1 MRKIFIY
8 LSFLFI
14 STSSFAQ
21 MTDADYLVAAANNIK
36 NNNSGEALRMLDKA
50 INYNDTCAQC
60 LFMRSEVY
68 LKNNRHGEALTD
80 AKKLNDLFPLKPNF
94 VRQLGLIYFEIRE
107 YQPAQD
113 DLAFYLTYYPK
124 DVDIHLKKGISEG
137 KLTDVASAE
146 DDFEQA
152 ETLSNH
158 SKSVVFK
165 VAKARF
171 DLGDYETSIKD
182 LNELIDNDE
191 NIDYL
196 LLKAECLLKLEKI
209 DDAIN
214 EYNKVIKKD
223 PNNAIAFNE
232 KGEAESVMGDFQ
244 LAIKS
249 FNKAVELNP
258 KFAEAFLNRAIVYG
272 ETNKKKLAID
282 DLSKAM
288 SLNAELAHPRI
299 ISGIDHMLEGRDDM
313 ACEEWKKITN
323 KELAHANAAQLIKSF
338 CKETK

>member
-113 DLAFYLTYYPK
+113 DLAFYLTY
-124 DVDIHLKKGISEG
+124 
-137 KLTDVASAE
+137 
-146 DDFEQA
+146 
-152 ETLSNH
+152 
-158 SKSVVFK
+158 
-165 VAKARF
+165 
-171 DLGDYETSIKD
+171 
-182 LNELIDNDE
+182 
-191 NIDYL
+191 
-196 LLKAECLLKLEKI
+196 
-209 DDAIN
+209 
-214 EYNKVIKKD
+214 
-223 PNNAIAFNE
+223 
-232 KGEAESVMGDFQ
+232 
-244 LAIKS
+244 
-249 FNKAVELNP
+249 
-258 KFAEAFLNRAIVYG
+258 
-272 ETNKKKLAID
+272 
-282 DLSKAM
+282 
-288 SLNAELAHPRI
+288 
-299 ISGIDHMLEGRDDM
+299 
-313 ACEEWKKITN
+313 
-323 KELAHANAAQLIKSF
+323 
-338 CKETK
+338 